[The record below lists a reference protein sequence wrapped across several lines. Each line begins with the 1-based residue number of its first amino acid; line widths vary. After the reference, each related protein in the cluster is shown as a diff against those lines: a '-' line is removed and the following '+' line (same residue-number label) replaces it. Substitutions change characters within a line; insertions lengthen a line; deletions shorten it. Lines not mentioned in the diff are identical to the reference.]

1 MPMNQDW
8 KSMKISRHKFELSA
22 VYMYYILLFKVKY
35 GGFFSLFDR
44 QNRNVK
50 SSAPGTVSWL
60 NGLSGASALSTVLI
74 LL

>member
-1 MPMNQDW
+1 MNQDW

-50 SSAPGTVSWL
+50 SSAPGTVS
-60 NGLSGASALSTVLI
+60 
-74 LL
+74 